1 MVSILIL
8 ISSEI
13 LVRSEGEKRKQQQL
27 VLGSWAET
35 TTIEIKDDKSRELE
49 YMISEK
55 ILSEFRKLLIKRI
68 SQKSVKLED

>member
-13 LVRSEGEKRKQQQL
+13 LVRNEGEKREQQQL
-27 VLGSWAET
+27 VLGSWAEI

-49 YMISEK
+49 YTISEK